1 MLVDTHILLWIAEDD
16 PRLGERAR
24 ELIGSRHPVYYS
36 SMSVLEL
43 VIKKMR
49 GRLRVANDI
58 CSHLDGEGLRQLP
71 LVGEHSESIAE
82 FPELIGHDPF
92 DTVLLAQAKVKRL
105 EFLTADR
112 RLLALDYDW
121 ILDATK

>member
-1 MLVDTHILLWIAEDD
+1 MLVDTHILVWIAEDN

-36 SMSVLEL
+36 SMSVLEM
-43 VIKKMR
+43 VIKKMK
-49 GRLRVANDI
+49 GRLCVADEI
-58 CSHLDGEGLRQLP
+58 CNHLDGEGLRQLP

-92 DTVLLAQAKVKRL
+92 DRVLLAQAKVEQL
-105 EFLTADR
+105 DFLTADR

-121 ILDATK
+121 ILDATH